1 MNKRVAE
8 QVIRKIA
15 EKQGVS
21 EGELRGE
28 IGKAIIEGYK
38 NPEKSRTWKELFGE
52 KTIPSPEQFILAVGG
67 QFQNL
72 A

>member
-38 NPEKSRTWKELFGE
+38 NPEKSRTW
-52 KTIPSPEQFILAVGG
+52 
-67 QFQNL
+67 
-72 A
+72 